1 MAVGTAYRSK
11 RSFGPVTAICSC
23 KIPLDCHQD
32 ACSQQAVNTNFVCYY
47 RVSTTQQGQSGLGLD
62 AQRQAVRDY
71 AQKVQGTILDEQV
84 EVESGKRSDRP
95 VLTNAIQRCRET
107 GATLLVAKLD
117 RLSRNLHFITTLQ
130 LSKVNFLAVDNP
142 HATPFLIHILVAV
155 AEYERTM
162 ISVRTKS
169 ALEAAK
175 RRGVRLGNPL
185 IQTAVVKSAES
196 RRASCLEQYSRLSPT
211 IRELQFQGIV
221 RLKDLAHQLNV
232 RGIKTSRGC
241 QFTPTQVHRILN
253 FAQ

>member
-1 MAVGTAYRSK
+1 M
-11 RSFGPVTAICSC
+11 
-23 KIPLDCHQD
+23 
-32 ACSQQAVNTNFVCYY
+32 NTNFVCYY

-130 LSKVNFLAVDNP
+130 LSKANFLAVDNP

-162 ISVRTKS
+162 ISARTKS

-175 RRGVRLGNPL
+175 RRGVRLGNPV
-185 IQTAVVKSAES
+185 IQTAVIKSTES
-196 RRASCLEQYSRLSPT
+196 RRASCLQQYSRLSPT
-211 IRELQFQGIV
+211 IRDLQSQGIM
-221 RLKDLAHQLNV
+221 RLKDLAYQLNV

>member
-1 MAVGTAYRSK
+1 M
-11 RSFGPVTAICSC
+11 
-23 KIPLDCHQD
+23 
-32 ACSQQAVNTNFVCYY
+32 NTNFVCYY

-84 EVESGKRSDRP
+84 EVESGKRSDRS

-130 LSKVNFLAVDNP
+130 LSKANFLAVDNP

-162 ISVRTKS
+162 ISARTKS

-175 RRGVRLGNPL
+175 RRGVRLGNPV
-185 IQTAVVKSAES
+185 IQTAVVKSTES
-196 RRASCLEQYSRLSPT
+196 RRASCLQQYSRLSPT
-211 IRELQFQGIV
+211 IRDLQSQGIM
-221 RLKDLAHQLNV
+221 RLKDLAYQLNV

>member
-1 MAVGTAYRSK
+1 
-11 RSFGPVTAICSC
+11 
-23 KIPLDCHQD
+23 
-32 ACSQQAVNTNFVCYY
+32 VNTNFVCYY
-47 RVSTTQQGQSGLGLD
+47 RVSTTQQGQSGLGLE

-71 AQKVQGTILDEQV
+71 AQKVQGTVLDELV
-84 EVESGKRSDRP
+84 EVESGKRADRP

-130 LSKVNFLAVDNP
+130 QSKVNFLAVDNP

-162 ISVRTKS
+162 ISTRTKS

-175 RRGVRLGNPL
+175 RRGVKLGNPV

-196 RRASCLEQYSRLSPT
+196 RRLACREQYARLAPT
-211 IRELQFQGIV
+211 VQELQSQGFI
-221 RLKDLAHQLNV
+221 RLKDIAHQLNA
-232 RGIKTSRGC
+232 RGIKTARGC
-241 QFTPTQVHRILN
+241 LFTPTQVHRILH
-253 FAQ
+253 FAE

>member
-1 MAVGTAYRSK
+1 M
-11 RSFGPVTAICSC
+11 
-23 KIPLDCHQD
+23 
-32 ACSQQAVNTNFVCYY
+32 
-47 RVSTTQQGQSGLGLD
+47 GLD

-84 EVESGKRSDRP
+84 EVESGKRSDRS

-130 LSKVNFLAVDNP
+130 LSKANFLAVDNP

-162 ISVRTKS
+162 ISARTKS

-175 RRGVRLGNPL
+175 RRGVRLGNPV
-185 IQTAVVKSAES
+185 IQTAVVKSTES
-196 RRASCLEQYSRLSPT
+196 RRASCLQQYSRLSPT
-211 IRELQFQGIV
+211 IRDLQSQGIM
-221 RLKDLAHQLNV
+221 RLKDLAYQLNV

>member
-1 MAVGTAYRSK
+1 M
-11 RSFGPVTAICSC
+11 
-23 KIPLDCHQD
+23 
-32 ACSQQAVNTNFVCYY
+32 NTNFVCYY
-47 RVSTTQQGQSGLGLD
+47 RVSTTQQGQSGLGLE

-84 EVESGKRSDRP
+84 EVESGKRADRP

-130 LSKVNFLAVDNP
+130 QSKVNFLAVDNP

-162 ISVRTKS
+162 ISTRTKS

-175 RRGVRLGNPL
+175 RRGVKLGNPV
-185 IQTAVVKSAES
+185 IQTAVAKSAES
-196 RRASCLEQYSRLSPT
+196 RRLTCREQYARLAPT
-211 IRELQFQGIV
+211 IRDLQSQGFI
-221 RLKDLAHQLNV
+221 RLKDLAHQLNA

-241 QFTPTQVHRILN
+241 LFTPTQIHRFLH
-253 FAQ
+253 FAE

>member
-1 MAVGTAYRSK
+1 M
-11 RSFGPVTAICSC
+11 
-23 KIPLDCHQD
+23 
-32 ACSQQAVNTNFVCYY
+32 NTNFVCYY

-84 EVESGKRSDRP
+84 EVESGKRSDRS

-130 LSKVNFLAVDNP
+130 LSKANFLAVDNP

-162 ISVRTKS
+162 ISARTKS

-175 RRGVRLGNPL
+175 RRGVRLGNPV
-185 IQTAVVKSAES
+185 IQTAVVKSTES
-196 RRASCLEQYSRLSPT
+196 RRASCLQQYSRLSPT
-211 IRELQFQGIV
+211 IRELQSQGIM
-221 RLKDLAHQLNV
+221 RL
-232 RGIKTSRGC
+232 
-241 QFTPTQVHRILN
+241 
-253 FAQ
+253 

>member
-1 MAVGTAYRSK
+1 M
-11 RSFGPVTAICSC
+11 
-23 KIPLDCHQD
+23 
-32 ACSQQAVNTNFVCYY
+32 NTNFVCYY

-130 LSKVNFLAVDNP
+130 LSKANFLAVDNP

-162 ISVRTKS
+162 ISARTKS

-175 RRGVRLGNPL
+175 RRGVRLGNPV
-185 IQTAVVKSAES
+185 IQTAVVKSTES
-196 RRASCLEQYSRLSPT
+196 RRASCLQQYSRLSPT
-211 IRELQFQGIV
+211 IRDLQSQGII
-221 RLKDLAHQLNV
+221 RLKDLAYQLNV

>member
-1 MAVGTAYRSK
+1 M
-11 RSFGPVTAICSC
+11 
-23 KIPLDCHQD
+23 
-32 ACSQQAVNTNFVCYY
+32 
-47 RVSTTQQGQSGLGLD
+47 
-62 AQRQAVRDY
+62 
-71 AQKVQGTILDEQV
+71 DELV

-95 VLTNAIQRCRET
+95 VLTDAIQRCRET

-130 LSKVNFLAVDNP
+130 QSKVNFLAVDNP

-162 ISVRTKS
+162 ISTRTKS

-185 IQTAVVKSAES
+185 IQRAVVKSAES
-196 RRASCLEQYSRLSPT
+196 RRAACLENYSRLSPT
-211 IRELQFQGIV
+211 IRELQSQGII
-221 RLKDLAHQLNV
+221 RLKDLAHQLNL
-232 RGIKTSRGC
+232 RGLKTARGC

>member
-11 RSFGPVTAICSC
+11 RTYGPVTAICSC

-130 LSKVNFLAVDNP
+130 QSKVNFLAVDNP

-162 ISVRTKS
+162 ISTRTKS

-175 RRGVRLGNPL
+175 RRGVKLGNPV
-185 IQTAVVKSAES
+185 IQTAVAKSAES
-196 RRASCLEQYSRLSPT
+196 RRLTCREQYARLAPT
-211 IRELQFQGIV
+211 IRDLQSQGFI
-221 RLKDLAHQLNV
+221 RLKDLANQLNA

-241 QFTPTQVHRILN
+241 LFTPTQIHRFLH
-253 FAQ
+253 FAE